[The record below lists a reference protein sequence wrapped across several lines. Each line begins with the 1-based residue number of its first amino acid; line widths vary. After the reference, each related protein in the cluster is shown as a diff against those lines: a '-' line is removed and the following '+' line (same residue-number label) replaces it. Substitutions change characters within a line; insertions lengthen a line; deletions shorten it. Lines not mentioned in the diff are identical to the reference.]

1 MVPKMLMVAVIC
13 AGLSSGC
20 SSAQTQRASGQVRQP
35 DITLANGK
43 VLTDVFVADDEAEK
57 SVTLFYRTA
66 VPLSNCQELQAEV
79 REVWLRNLR
88 PEANRRNTLNAILF
102 PEDRDGNSR
111 DFTYKRK
118 PDTEWQEWN
127 FGRCEK

>member
-1 MVPKMLMVAVIC
+1 MVSKMLMIAVIC
-13 AGLSSGC
+13 ASLISGC
-20 SSAQTQRASGQVRQP
+20 SSAQTERASGQVRQP
-35 DITLANGK
+35 DITLADGR

-79 REVWLRNLR
+79 REIWLRNLR
-88 PEANRRNTLNAILF
+88 PEANRRNALNAIMF
-102 PEDRDGNSR
+102 PEDRSGNSR
-111 DFTYKRK
+111 DFTYKRN
-118 PDTEWQEWN
+118 PETDWREWN